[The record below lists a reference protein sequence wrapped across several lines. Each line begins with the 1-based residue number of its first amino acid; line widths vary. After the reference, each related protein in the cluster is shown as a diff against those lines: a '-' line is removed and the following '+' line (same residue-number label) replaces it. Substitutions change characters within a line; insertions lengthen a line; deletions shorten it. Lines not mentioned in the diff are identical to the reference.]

1 MPFVGCSECG
11 GYFELEPNESFYD
24 FDKCQCG
31 GKLLYYQT
39 YKDLINNKPHTPTIP
54 SKNKNPT
61 LHNPSYELEQ
71 QIKSNITT
79 FNFEKKQK
87 QKKSLSKKILNRINF
102 VGIFAGLCMFI
113 SLTLIS
119 YVLCFDYLYNTAIY
133 VFSSTNDF
141 YYTIA
146 TLGFLT
152 YFIIFVISISSAG
165 MVTFIGGS
173 KHYTNGFSNGL
184 LFGLVVLTA
193 IITYIFMEYGL
204 NSMLMII
211 LVMGTVFLT
220 LCAFGG
226 LLGVFIR
233 IMLFPNR
240 EQSNY
245 FN

>member
-11 GYFELEPNESFYD
+11 GYFELEPDESFYD

-39 YKDLINNKPHTPTIP
+39 YQNLIDNKPHTPIP

-71 QIKSNITT
+71 QIKSNIS
-79 FNFEKKQK
+79 FEFEKNQRKEK
-87 QKKSLSKKILNRINF
+87 PIAKKILNKINF
-102 VGIFAGLCMFI
+102 IGIFAGLCMFI

-119 YVLCFDYLYNTAIY
+119 YILCFDYLYNTAIY

-152 YFIIFVISISSAG
+152 YFIIFVISIASAG

-173 KHYTNGFSNGL
+173 KTYTNGFSNGI
-184 LFGLVVLTA
+184 LFGLVIIVA
-193 IITYIFMEYGL
+193 IISYIFTIYGL

-211 LVMGTVFLT
+211 MVMGTIFLT

-226 LLGVFIR
+226 LLGVFFR

-245 FN
+245 F

>member
-39 YKDLINNKPHTPTIP
+39 YQDLIDNKPHTPNIP
-54 SKNKNPT
+54 SKKKNPT
-61 LHNPSYELEQ
+61 LHNPSYKLEQ
-71 QIKSNITT
+71 QIKSNI
-79 FNFEKKQK
+79 NFEFEKN
-87 QKKSLSKKILNRINF
+87 QKKETSLTKKVLNKINF

-119 YVLCFDYLYNTAIY
+119 YILCFDYLYNTAIY

-141 YYTIA
+141 YYTIS

-152 YFIIFVISISSAG
+152 YFIIFVISITSAG

-173 KHYTNGFSNGL
+173 KTYTNGFSNGL
-184 LFGLVVLTA
+184 LFGLVILAV
-193 IITYIFMEYGL
+193 IISYIFTIYGL

-211 LVMGTVFLT
+211 MVMGTIFLT

-226 LLGVFIR
+226 LLGVFLR
-233 IMLFPNR
+233 IMLFPKR

-245 FN
+245 F